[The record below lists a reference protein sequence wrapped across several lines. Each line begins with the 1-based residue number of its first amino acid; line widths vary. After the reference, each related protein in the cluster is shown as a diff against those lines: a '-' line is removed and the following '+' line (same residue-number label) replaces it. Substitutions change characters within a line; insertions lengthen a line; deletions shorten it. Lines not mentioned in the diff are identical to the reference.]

1 MRVDENATPILVEGL
16 CQARIVPASSVSGS
30 RGMIAISSVVS
41 IFLGTLLA
49 CLAER
54 YPHRVVPL
62 ETAGGLCLVGGLA
75 VIGGSLPL
83 FR

>member
-1 MRVDENATPILVEGL
+1 
-16 CQARIVPASSVSGS
+16 
-30 RGMIAISSVVS
+30 MIAISSVVS